1 MTETFIPKSKEE
13 ALGLLNQKK
22 HIILAGGT
30 NLMVKTKK
38 WSAGMSE
45 FESDI
50 VLIKHLQELKNIGI
64 NNRYLSIGAACTFAE
79 LEETILLRNYFS
91 EIISAIASPA
101 IRNAATIGGNICNVA
116 SEGDILP
123 LLYALDAILI
133 IESLSGTREIAIEDF
148 ILGPGKKDLRAE
160 ELLVEI
166 RIPTNML
173 KSFYYKKVGT
183 KRSNSLAKA
192 SFIGFYILEHER
204 IVDVRMAFGAV
215 GARVL
220 RSRELEDRLKGLN
233 KAEMES
239 ILKDLEQE
247 YIKSIVPIDDKK
259 FTTEDRKE
267 IYLKL
272 MSEFLGSI
280 YDSNLTKE

>member
-13 ALGLLNQKK
+13 ALGLLKQKK
-22 HIILAGGT
+22 CIILAGGT

-38 WSAGMSE
+38 WSEGISDLD
-45 FESDI
+45 SDI
-50 VLIKHLQELKNIGI
+50 ILIKHLQELKNIDI
-64 NNRYLSIGAACTFAE
+64 NNRYLSIGAACTLSE
-79 LEETILLRNYFS
+79 LAETILLPNYFS
-91 EIISAIASPA
+91 EIILDMASPA

-133 IESLSGTREIAIEDF
+133 IECLSGTREIAIADF
-148 ILGPGKKDLRAE
+148 ILDRGKKDLRAE

-166 RIPTNML
+166 RVPTNMF

-204 IVDVRMAFGAV
+204 IVDIRMAFGSAGAMAV
-215 GARVL
+215 
-220 RSRELEDRLKGLN
+220 RSRELEDRLKGLS
-233 KAEMES
+233 KEEME
-239 ILKDLEQE
+239 IITKDLEQE
-247 YIKSIVPIDDKK
+247 YIKIILSIDDKK
-259 FTTEDRKE
+259 ITTEYKKE
-267 IYLKL
+267 IYLQL
-272 MSEFLGSI
+272 IREFLVSI
-280 YDSNLTKE
+280 YDSNSTKK